1 MTTFDLAFN
10 TRLDSVVVLQTLLE
24 SGIQVGDTVTISG
37 NGVIAN
43 GSYKVLSTEAAEF
56 TGVDQYG
63 DFEFDYNVII
73 QNQFLISNAGA
84 DVTRSVAAGVVAF
97 TPSVTWIVN
106 ADVVAWLGI
115 DSATANDTAF
125 ITTCVAAANYWCW
138 NKRRESNYA
147 DKLNVAPDASV
158 KLGTIMYA
166 ATLYRERGTSGDS
179 YASYDGFGNQP
190 QPVTL
195 ARIMQLLGAARAS
208 VA

>member
-1 MTTFDLAFN
+1 MASFDLAFN
-10 TRLDSVVVLQTLLE
+10 TRKDGVVVLQTLLE
-24 SGIQVGDTVTISG
+24 SGIQVGDTVTIAG
-37 NGVIAN
+37 NAVIAN
-43 GSYKVLSTEAAEF
+43 GNYKVLSTEAAEF

-73 QNQFLISNAGA
+73 QNQFIVLNAGA
-84 DVTRSVAAGVVAF
+84 DVTRSVAAGTVTF

-115 DSATANDTAF
+115 DSATSNDTAF

-147 DKLNVAPDASV
+147 DSLTTVPDASV

-195 ARIMQLLGAARAS
+195 ARIMQLLGASRAS

>member
-10 TRLDSVVVLQTLLE
+10 TRLDGVVVLQTLLE
-24 SGIQVGDTVTISG
+24 SGIQVGDTVTIAG
-37 NGVIAN
+37 NAVIAN
-43 GSYKVLSTEAAEF
+43 GNYKVLSTEAAEF

-73 QNQFLISNAGA
+73 QNQFLVSNAGA
-84 DVTRSVAAGVVAF
+84 DVTRSVATGTVVF

-115 DSATANDTAF
+115 ESATANDTAF

-147 DKLNVAPDASV
+147 DSLTTVPDASV

-195 ARIMQLLGAARAS
+195 ARIMQLLGASRAS